1 MTGDIAWIMFD
12 NRPCKVVV
20 KAIIIEIYP
29 RNTYIKYNIESP
41 DNGWDTY
48 SEKEIFPTKDEL
60 LDSLR

>member
-1 MTGDIAWIMFD
+1 MFD